1 MIGAVFLGGLSARF
15 GREKMFIAEM
25 IILTALLALL
35 VVCDDFISL
44 VICVCGLG
52 AGGPGR
58 LASGEAAPVRRLVRR
73 GVRAYRASP
82 SRPGTGRRTGRS
94 TGSPRRRPAHGPVR
108 SEWA

>member
-1 MIGAVFLGGLSARF
+1 MIGAVFLGGLSDRF
-15 GREKMFIAEM
+15 GREKMFVAEM

-44 VICVCGLG
+44 VIRVFGLG

-73 GVRAYRASP
+73 GDRAYRASP
-82 SRPGTGRRTGRS
+82 SPARDRATDRPVDGLAAPAAGARPV
-94 TGSPRRRPAHGPVR
+94 GSEPA
-108 SEWA
+108 